1 MGWQDAPALDSGGGW
16 QSAPAVDEPMVAPS
30 EPEQNF
36 IADRVFKAVDRS
48 PIGFVADIY
57 KRGMRGELITPEE
70 ESKLRGLTMGAA
82 DPSVGIAQFVANKL
96 GFGEPVNRAIAGKEA
111 EYQAGREAVGREGFD
126 AFRMAGNVGVSA
138 LPVAAVTKA
147 APVVTA
153 FERARQGAGI
163 GGAMGLATPVTDVQ
177 DAEDYEKTKIKQEL
191 IGMGLGA
198 AIPVGTDLTLGML
211 RSIKNLIKPHFS
223 QQAVT
228 QTAGRVA
235 RDVAG
240 DRADDV
246 VASLERAKQGQT
258 AGEGAVGA
266 GSAEFEGLQRLAR
279 QSAPSEYM
287 DLAAQQQALAGAEK
301 QALGVTTAS
310 LRSKALESA
319 NANGVRS
326 ENVISNI
333 DAQLSEK
340 GVRASD
346 VVQKTLGGIKDK
358 IAALTNENGVIDA
371 NDLYTVRKE
380 VGNSIATFSKETSN
394 WDKRLTSSL
403 ERKIQ
408 GAIDDA
414 IEKAGGRG
422 WKQYLSEYSK
432 GIQDISSR
440 DVATKT
446 ARKMEVAGASK
457 AREIAGADEVPISI
471 PNVLS
476 RPVMIINAV
485 LRRAQGVGSEKTTA
499 EIARLMQNPREMAAV
514 MKAATPSERAELMKV
529 LAGRGLYMA
538 GTQAAA
544 REVGAE

>member
-1 MGWQDAPALDSGGGW
+1 MAEALEFDEPADTGRRLEFDAPAA
-16 QSAPAVDEPMVAPS
+16 APAQES
-30 EPEQNF
+30 NF
-36 IADRVFKAVDRS
+36 IADRIGTAINRS

-70 ESKLRGLTMGAA
+70 ESQLRGLAMGGA

-96 GFGEPVNRAIAGKEA
+96 GFGEPVNKAIAGKEA

-126 AFRMAGNVGVSA
+126 AFRMGGNVAVSA
-138 LPVAAVTKA
+138 LPVAAATRA
-147 APVVTA
+147 APALTA

-177 DAEDYEKTKIKQEL
+177 DAEDFEKTKIQQEL

-198 AIPVGTDLTLGML
+198 VIPAGMDMTLGAL

-240 DRADDV
+240 ERADDV
-246 VASLERAKQGQT
+246 VAALERAKQGQT
-258 AGEGAVGA
+258 AGEAAVGA

-514 MKAATPSERAELMKV
+514 MKAAKPSERAELMKV

-538 GTQAAA
+538 GTQSAA
-544 REVGAE
+544 REVGAD